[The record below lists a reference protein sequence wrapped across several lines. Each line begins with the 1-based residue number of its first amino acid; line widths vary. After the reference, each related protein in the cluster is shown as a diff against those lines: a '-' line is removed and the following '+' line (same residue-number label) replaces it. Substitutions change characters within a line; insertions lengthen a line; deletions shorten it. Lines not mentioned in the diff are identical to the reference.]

1 VQIGRERIE
10 ELSRY
15 AQSKGVSLMLW
26 YNSNGFANDAPQG
39 PRGCMNTAIAREREM
54 AWMERLG
61 VKGIKVDFFGGDKQ
75 QTMQLYE
82 DILSDANRHGIQVIF
97 HGCTLPRGWERMYP
111 NFVASEAVLASEN
124 VYFSEHHAKQE
135 GFELTMHPFCRN
147 AVASMDWGGTMMN
160 HYMSRDNKSRHRRYT
175 SDTFEMAAAIVN
187 QTSIQC
193 ICLQESNLTEL
204 QQFQLDFLRTV
215 PTTWNN
221 TTFIDGYPTK
231 YVVLARQSTD
241 GRWFVAGLNGEKT
254 AKTLTLNLPMFA
266 GKTVTLYVDE
276 PAKQGELFPV
286 PVKKSLKVDKK
297 GNVKVTLQPM
307 GGIIIN

>member
-1 VQIGRERIE
+1 
-10 ELSRY
+10 
-15 AQSKGVSLMLW
+15 
-26 YNSNGFANDAPQG
+26 
-39 PRGCMNTAIAREREM
+39 
-54 AWMERLG
+54 
-61 VKGIKVDFFGGDKQ
+61 
-75 QTMQLYE
+75 
-82 DILSDANRHGIQVIF
+82 
-97 HGCTLPRGWERMYP
+97 
-111 NFVASEAVLASEN
+111 
-124 VYFSEHHAKQE
+124 
-135 GFELTMHPFCRN
+135 
-147 AVASMDWGGTMMN
+147 MMN

-254 AKTLTLNLPMFA
+254 AKTLTLSLPMFA

-286 PVKKSLKVDKK
+286 SVKKSLKVDKK